1 MLTYS
6 VSAIIGKPQGTIE
19 RFDFD
24 EAVQWKGKGEPVLG
38 ANVTGSVQF
47 LMLPH
52 EINVQISDLRTCA
65 QETCGR
71 CLKAIEC
78 PIHIDFAE
86 REFLIDLPED
96 DLEEGEEVKRVNE
109 STNEIDLNDM
119 VREEILLH
127 YPVIPVCSQSCKGL
141 CSRCGVDLNEKTCD
155 CTREDAPKI
164 SPFKI
169 LHS

>member
-6 VSAIIGKPQGTIE
+6 VSAIIGKPQGTTE

-24 EAVQWKGKGEPVLG
+24 EAVKWDGEGEPILSKH
-38 ANVTGSVQF
+38 VTGSVQF

-65 QETCGR
+65 QETCSR

-78 PIHIDFAE
+78 SIHIDFAE

-96 DLEEGEEVKRVNE
+96 DLEEGEEIKRVKV

-141 CSRCGVDLNEKTCD
+141 CSKCGVDLNEKTCG
-155 CTREDAPKI
+155 CVREEAPEV

-169 LHS
+169 LRS